1 MSSNKRRLSHLE
13 DTGACKAAW
22 IYVRIKL
29 LCDEQSAFMCMW
41 VVNEAVTVVLISYGF
56 YYHSLH
62 GPVKAHALGF
72 IVA

>member
-1 MSSNKRRLSHLE
+1 M
-13 DTGACKAAW
+13 
-22 IYVRIKL
+22 RIAL

-41 VVNEAVTVVLISYGF
+41 VVNEAVSVVLISYGF
-56 YYHSLH
+56 YYRSLN